1 IIKNYKDGYKI
12 FLRYDVY
19 KLLRLIPIQDV
30 LSEDL
35 YLNIAQYISSYLNTD
50 FTAKHLHKMINFFE
64 RKRYYQKSLISKIGK
79 KGFLRALIVNEID
92 VNNDRS
98 NELLIQI
105 MGGRWIN
112 ERLICYDIKNRK
124 IIWEKEFPVGLLQN
138 FQVTDIDNDNN
149 DEILCVAQSPCMEQS
164 IDYLEK
170 KNKYKLDTK
179 HSYFMILNSNGE
191 IKKINNR
198 ECLISSSSGFYI
210 YKYLYLKSR
219 KSFLLGLH
227 SQFNNSIIK
236 LELYNIL
243 NNKVDTLDI
252 DYIDILSMNMEED
265 HVMIFHNRN
274 NQLFKSVYN
283 SDFELIKSYSH
294 YFPESI
300 RVFKL
305 LNLENIK
312 DRLIVANSYVLDD
325 ELNPIDT
332 THKIHHE
339 FQVKDNTAYFI
350 DKYDNEY
357 QLCSLTF
364 QKHNSINKLFIF
376 VLFIE
381 LIIFV
386 LYYYFRQIL
395 FLPFV
400 SGESSYAVLYK
411 ILGSLYYWK
420 IYGKLSFYRF
430 PKNISRKNEKFYF
443 LLKDLTTDYKEVYNR
458 KSPIL
463 QIKLF
468 QLNTQNELLLVQ
480 RIAHDIKNQVHLMN
494 LQISDFDELTDS
506 YNPSSSK
513 ELIKQIKPS
522 LKDMYKK
529 TLLLSGFSKLFDL
542 NIREI
547 DLSILLEN
555 LIMEFMY
562 HPKFNQIKFK
572 NIENS
577 FWIEIDENLFLIA
590 LRNLIENALK
600 YSNAESEILIELRI
614 LENEYEILIQNQ
626 GSISDKIIEKILAG
640 SKSASSSG
648 SGVGFLISKKI
659 IENINGKCE
668 ISSNRN
674 NVVVSIILPVKL
686 NLEKVK

>member
-1 IIKNYKDGYKI
+1 M
-12 FLRYDVY
+12 
-19 KLLRLIPIQDV
+19 
-30 LSEDL
+30 E
-35 YLNIAQYISSYLNTD
+35 
-50 FTAKHLHKMINFFE
+50 
-64 RKRYYQKSLISKIGK
+64 
-79 KGFLRALIVNEID
+79 
-92 VNNDRS
+92 
-98 NELLIQI
+98 
-105 MGGRWIN
+105 
-112 ERLICYDIKNRK
+112 
-124 IIWEKEFPVGLLQN
+124 
-138 FQVTDIDNDNN
+138 
-149 DEILCVAQSPCMEQS
+149 EILFATSSPCCEQS
-164 IDYLEK
+164 IDRFRK
-170 KNKYKLDTK
+170 VNVGSKNFAYFHILDNQGNNKLIENKPIIVKSDQ
-179 HSYFMILNSNGE
+179 
-191 IKKINNR
+191 
-198 ECLISSSSGFYI
+198 GFYGFR
-210 YKYLYLKSR
+210 YLYLHKQNKILIGIRS
-219 KSFLLGLH
+219 KY
-227 SQFNNSIIK
+227 NNSDKKLLLLDLETNKLSEINIIYNNLINLFWENEKIVLINRTEGNISKITISNNFKITKKIVKPILIKYQFENNFCEIDGKSYNGFIPGK
-236 LELYNIL
+236 LVDNKLNFVTEIHKDIDPEKGVWIKNTFLGIRKINDQNIL
-243 NNKVDTLDI
+243 FKTTFTKNKSINPVLI
-252 DYIDILSMNMEED
+252 LILS
-265 HVMIFHNRN
+265 
-274 NQLFKSVYN
+274 
-283 SDFELIKSYSH
+283 FELI
-294 YFPESI
+294 
-300 RVFKL
+300 
-305 LNLENIK
+305 
-312 DRLIVANSYVLDD
+312 
-325 ELNPIDT
+325 
-332 THKIHHE
+332 
-339 FQVKDNTAYFI
+339 FI
-350 DKYDNEY
+350 
-357 QLCSLTF
+357 LM
-364 QKHNSINKLFIF
+364 
-376 VLFIE
+376 
-381 LIIFV
+381 
-386 LYYYFRQIL
+386 YYYFRQIL

-590 LRNLIENALK
+590 LRNLIENALQ
-600 YSNAESEILIELRI
+600 YSCAESEILIELRI